1 MKIVVSAVLL
11 QIVIKEYFFK
21 KLKHVIHDIYI
32 DLIRADKR
40 LIKKFGDEYKKH
52 MQKVPRANF
61 FIGVIRVLQRK
72 SKEI

>member
-1 MKIVVSAVLL
+1 ML
-11 QIVIKEYFFK
+11 FM
-21 KLKHVIHDIYI
+21 IYI